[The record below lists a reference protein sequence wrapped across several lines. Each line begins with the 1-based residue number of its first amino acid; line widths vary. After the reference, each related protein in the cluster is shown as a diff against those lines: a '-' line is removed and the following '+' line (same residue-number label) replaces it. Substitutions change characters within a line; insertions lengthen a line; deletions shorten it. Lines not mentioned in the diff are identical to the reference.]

1 MNNDGDD
8 DWNGK
13 EDRKK
18 KTKADKNYVGLFMS
32 RVFFAHSVVLSI
44 GWV

>member
-8 DWNGK
+8 DWNGE

-18 KTKADKNYVGLFMS
+18 KTKADQNYVVLFMTG
-32 RVFFAHSVVLSI
+32 VFFPHSVALSI